1 MTTQRTPPSEP
12 PTSPQTGH
20 RMAGKPSELC
30 GDRPLAFSFDLPAPE
45 DPPAAA
51 AFVLGLIGGSVGWT
65 TGPYSSS
72 SPLRPPRKLSSS
84 LWVSAGF
91 SAANATLAFRA
102 FDFFSQ
108 NRWIAQFQLR
118 ETMRALKL
126 DRVRHGRVSWFSGD
140 WTVERLVLARSA
152 LATGSG
158 LGSHVCGAQFSARL
172 NSDSAAV
179 VLTGQAPVRLAARLA
194 VRGAATSSARA
205 PACEWARDGCTG

>member
-1 MTTQRTPPSEP
+1 MTTRRTPPSEP

-91 SAANATLAFRA
+91 SAANALLHFGHLT
-102 FDFFSQ
+102 FFPRIDGSRNFSFVKQ
-108 NRWIAQFQLR
+108 CGHSSWIASGMVGCPGSA
-118 ETMRALKL
+118 ET
-126 DRVRHGRVSWFSGD
+126 GRWNGWYS
-140 WTVERLVLARSA
+140 RRSA

-158 LGSHVCGAQFSARL
+158 LGSHVCGARILGPAELRF
-172 NSDSAAV
+172 AAV

-194 VRGAATSSARA
+194 VRGAATRSRA